1 MPKILKLILYAD
13 DTTIYFSSP
22 NLQSLFSTFNSELVY
37 INEWFLKNKL
47 TVNLTKTNYVLFHSS
62 RRSATTSNL
71 ILNLGN
77 HPIEEKCSV
86 RFLGVYF
93 DECLTWN
100 RHIEYLSRK
109 LCKYPFLFYTSRP
122 YLSLKYRKI
131 LYNTLV
137 NPNILYC
144 ITAWGNASRQT
155 LKPLQLL
162 QKKIIRSI
170 SEVNAFHPSDPL
182 FKNLNILKIEK
193 LHLYMSTIY
202 VFRSLNCLNRCD
214 WFHAHHHAFHNLRS
228 NNLQLLNVP
237 FNRNTQ
243 YCKSIRINGPKLWN
257 DLPLEIRLED
267 SYNVFK
273 LRSKLHLLE
282 FHS

>member
-1 MPKILKLILYAD
+1 MDRNILFMKLSYYGFTPETIRWFQSYFSNRTQRTLVNGILSDLSPIDYGVLQGSLLGPILFLIFINDLSRVPKILKLILYAD

-109 LCKYPFLFYTSRP
+109 LCKYPFLFYTSKSQ
-122 YLSLKYRKI
+122 Y
-131 LYNTLV
+131 TH
-137 NPNILYC
+137 
-144 ITAWGNASRQT
+144 
-155 LKPLQLL
+155 
-162 QKKIIRSI
+162 
-170 SEVNAFHPSDPL
+170 F
-182 FKNLNILKIEK
+182 
-193 LHLYMSTIY
+193 TI
-202 VFRSLNCLNRCD
+202 F
-214 WFHAHHHAFHNLRS
+214 
-228 NNLQLLNVP
+228 Q
-237 FNRNTQ
+237 
-243 YCKSIRINGPKLWN
+243 
-257 DLPLEIRLED
+257 
-267 SYNVFK
+267 
-273 LRSKLHLLE
+273 
-282 FHS
+282 